1 MVLEGRE
8 KSAARSRVAG
18 ILPTRALTLVHPT
31 AYKRLSEKSLEGS
44 RAFGLWWLSER
55 ANGAC
60 GPVLTTLGRP
70 EQRPY
75 PDLSDSLKE
84 AFSEGG
90 FKEHTLGEVAGRVTR
105 FASKVRVYGQQRRS
119 TIALLRH
126 RAAFALRRSGVR
138 FPSTPLGYVP
148 ICRPVLPY
156 RKTSVPPHDA
166 RHPPSLHH
174 NSYVRTVG
182 TQGRR

>member
-8 KSAARSRVAG
+8 KSAARSCVAG

-31 AYKRLSEKSLEGS
+31 AY
-44 RAFGLWWLSER
+44 
-55 ANGAC
+55 
-60 GPVLTTLGRP
+60 
-70 EQRPY
+70 
-75 PDLSDSLKE
+75 KE

-138 FPSTPLGYVP
+138 FPSTP
-148 ICRPVLPY
+148 RSEE
-156 RKTSVPPHDA
+156 R
-166 RHPPSLHH
+166 R
-174 NSYVRTVG
+174 VG
-182 TQGRR
+182 ERV